1 MANGYSMEQMIE
13 LILENQR
20 EFRVSVREMDEKL
33 DNITAHGCAHR
44 ADDLRRVESL
54 EDWKNRG
61 ILGVITT
68 LIISIGSLL
77 AMLFSPHK

>member
-1 MANGYSMEQMIE
+1 MANGYSIEHMIE
-13 LILENQR
+13 LILDNQK
-20 EFRVSVREMDEKL
+20 EFRVIVREMDEKL

-44 ADDLRRVESL
+44 ADDLRRVKNL

-68 LIISIGSLL
+68 LVISIGSLL